1 MLQWNAP
8 ESKYRM
14 FVDDAQNF
22 RIDINML
29 KAIILIDFGAIN
41 YFCRFMVIL
50 DLADPNVDCFRAD
63 FQN

>member
-8 ESKYRM
+8 ESKYHL

-29 KAIILIDFGAIN
+29 KAIILINFGAIT

-50 DLADPNVDCFRAD
+50 DLADFNVGYFRAD
-63 FQN
+63 IPN